1 MSAPASPTGWCV
13 PRDPA
18 GPGQKQDD
26 PPRLAHRRTG
36 EVQVYSITSRF
47 TEKVPGTD
55 IVAEWDDGH
64 CPVCT
69 TTTTTTTTNHPIGA
83 TR

>member
-1 MSAPASPTGWCV
+1 MSAPAPPKGCCDHC
-13 PRDPA
+13 DPDC
-18 GPGQKQDD
+18 PGQEQDD
-26 PPRLAHRRTG
+26 PHRRAHRRTG